1 MQLATCSWVCN
12 EGSSMIQ
19 RWHIGGTESWS
30 ARRTWWRILRL
41 KVLKLCWKR
50 SKEHAKRQNM
60 PKVMR
65 TSAGLKSHHA
75 AQSHITQCNCEM
87 GEVTSY
93 SGKSHHFVTIP
104 QAQRHL
110 TENRKVSQFS
120 RDIAHS
126 EIFHDFYKQVCN
138 EYQWHSV
145 CLIWPFDAVW
155 FEWFEFECRL
165 MWESPWTP
173 KPCSDC
179 PTFKAPTVSRCSAT
193 HDCES
198 PEIRLM
204 VTLTLDSSLA
214 IVQNGGAPES
224 GPLSHSATLR
234 GQKVFQNIQL
244 KNIKKTLCIIWR
256 SLILAPTLGMA
267 EVETSQLRAGSI
279 LSAACH
285 YVLKYGG
292 IIFGSIR
299 PPYSLPGQHKRHRR
313 HHPEHSSEALHSAT
327 TRCHER
333 PGEHATMLSLSRCD
347 NCCDSKREG
356 IHLKLTWEASSL
368 SSPDFILRY

>member
-60 PKVMR
+60 PKVIR

-126 EIFHDFYKQVCN
+126 EIYHDFYKQVCN

-173 KPCSDC
+173 KLCSDC
-179 PTFKAPTVSRCSAT
+179 PTFKAPTVSRCSAM

-256 SLILAPTLGMA
+256 RNQSIEGRFHTFRCLPLRF
-267 EVETSQLRAGSI
+267 EVW
-279 LSAACH
+279 
-285 YVLKYGG
+285 
-292 IIFGSIR
+292 
-299 PPYSLPGQHKRHRR
+299 R
-313 HHPEHSSEALHSAT
+313 HHLWEYPAT
-327 TRCHER
+327 LQLAWPTQTAPATSPRAFFRGVAFSNNSMSWASWRACN
-333 PGEHATMLSLSRCD
+333 HA
-347 NCCDSKREG
+347 
-356 IHLKLTWEASSL
+356 
-368 SSPDFILRY
+368 